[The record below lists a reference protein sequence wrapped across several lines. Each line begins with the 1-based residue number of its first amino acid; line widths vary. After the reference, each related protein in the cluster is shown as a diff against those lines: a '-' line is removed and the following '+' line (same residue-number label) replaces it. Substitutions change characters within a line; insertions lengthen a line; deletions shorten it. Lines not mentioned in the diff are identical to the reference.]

1 VTGLHPGTVIGDQRY
16 VTVRAL
22 STQGEAEVWSAQDN
36 ETDQLVTLV
45 VMPLSAPTTAAV
57 LDAASRSAG
66 VDNPRLVRV
75 LDVGSEFDHGFF
87 VEESLDGAQSLT
99 SLAGGIGM
107 AAEEVRRLTGEVALA
122 LDAASRRGLHHLG
135 LTPDN
140 VLRMPDGSVK
150 LTGLATQAALAGQDH
165 VGGKRA
171 LRRDAKGLV
180 ALAYAGLTGRW
191 PLGGDVGLPPAPKVV
206 GGVPRPSEIAVGIP
220 ADLDTIAHLT
230 LNQNLGPVSP
240 GDYAAQIA
248 PWPSLS
254 VAERDVLAIPGTG
267 REDDSLEIP
276 LLGSHAST
284 PGLAGAAAVGGAGI
298 GGAAVG
304 AARAAGSGEDTS
316 TDPGAEAATGA
327 AAATG
332 RQAAREADSA
342 NAGAA
347 PGSDTSAANDVTAPI
362 ETGPRG
368 PMSWLGRGRGSDDK
382 AAIAGPVTSP
392 VTPDPGTSNSD
403 TTKPGTTTP
412 RSDGIPG
419 KKAAAAGTAAVGTAA
434 AGAAAAG
441 TAAAGSAAAGSTTT
455 AAGAAGAGAAASA
468 AISGALD
475 SAGAFGKKLAART
488 RSGLGGL
495 SERTRNAIGRSEG
508 ATSDHRELKAAIR
521 REEAASEVSIDQ
533 APQQPE
539 LEAPAPLLPAE
550 AGAQPSRAQ
559 SRFVLATF
567 AAALAVI
574 GIVAGAVAFRP
585 PKSNLEAILGPD
597 TIHPTSASSTSSQ
610 TTTEPPAGTAE
621 AVPIVGATGYDPEG
635 DGAENNDQAARVF
648 DEDPSTFWQSE
659 GYQGPKFGGLKSG
672 VGLVVDLGQDVTPSS
687 ITLTLPNPSS
697 LELYLGSEPDR
708 TGANLIG
715 TVTNQQGEVSVPV
728 TDSATG
734 RYVIV
739 WFTDAPQVAD
749 GRWRAMLSEIAVLG

>member
-1 VTGLHPGTVIGDQRY
+1 MTGLHPGTVIGDQRY

-36 ETDQLVTLV
+36 ETDHLVTLV

-284 PGLAGAAAVGGAGI
+284 PGSRVPLPLAVQVLAVRPS
-298 GGAAVG
+298 AV
-304 AARAAGSGEDTS
+304 RPSV
-316 TDPGAEAATGA
+316 P
-327 AAATG
+327 
-332 RQAAREADSA
+332 R
-342 NAGAA
+342 
-347 PGSDTSAANDVTAPI
+347 V
-362 ETGPRG
+362 PRG
-368 PMSWLGRGRGSDDK
+368 RAR
-382 AAIAGPVTSP
+382 
-392 VTPDPGTSNSD
+392 
-403 TTKPGTTTP
+403 TP
-412 RSDGIPG
+412 RPTR
-419 KKAAAAGTAAVGTAA
+419 APRRR
-434 AGAAAAG
+434 
-441 TAAAGSAAAGSTTT
+441 
-455 AAGAAGAGAAASA
+455 
-468 AISGALD
+468 
-475 SAGAFGKKLAART
+475 LAPRLPRVVRRRARLT
-488 RSGLGGL
+488 PRML
-495 SERTRNAIGRSEG
+495 
-508 ATSDHRELKAAIR
+508 
-521 REEAASEVSIDQ
+521 
-533 APQQPE
+533 
-539 LEAPAPLLPAE
+539 APLLE
-550 AGAQPSRAQ
+550 A
-559 SRFVLATF
+559 
-567 AAALAVI
+567 
-574 GIVAGAVAFRP
+574 
-585 PKSNLEAILGPD
+585 
-597 TIHPTSASSTSSQ
+597 
-610 TTTEPPAGTAE
+610 
-621 AVPIVGATGYDPEG
+621 
-635 DGAENNDQAARVF
+635 
-648 DEDPSTFWQSE
+648 
-659 GYQGPKFGGLKSG
+659 
-672 VGLVVDLGQDVTPSS
+672 
-687 ITLTLPNPSS
+687 TLPP
-697 LELYLGSEPDR
+697 R
-708 TGANLIG
+708 T
-715 TVTNQQGEVSVPV
+715 
-728 TDSATG
+728 
-734 RYVIV
+734 
-739 WFTDAPQVAD
+739 
-749 GRWRAMLSEIAVLG
+749 M